1 MKYFLHDSTAF
12 LDEKVTL
19 LYLQFGFEAVGL
31 FYVILEKLA
40 LQEQPVNEIVLKS
53 QLNIK
58 KRLQKQLNFMY
69 KIGLLEVK
77 NGNVF
82 NINLLNFS
90 GKYQIKKEKTRKR
103 VSEWRDNQDDE
114 KNVTCY
120 KSVRNA
126 PKDNI
131 SKVNKSKY
139 IYKERFD
146 FFFKAYYSKIK
157 RPKEQEDAAFKEFE
171 KLTEEE
177 QQKALDNINLYA
189 DTKPE
194 NEHEYL
200 VMCKNY
206 LAGKLYNN
214 EFKPK
219 QTKES
224 FRDEV
229 MKEVERL
236 NRK

>member
-40 LQEQPVNEIVLKS
+40 LQEQPVSEIVLKS

-69 KIGLLEVK
+69 KIGLLEVQ

-90 GKYQIKKEKTRKR
+90 GKYQIKKENTRKR
-103 VSEWRDNQDDE
+103 VSEWRDNQSDA

-126 PKDNI
+126 PKVKI
-131 SKVNKSKY
+131 SKVKKSKY

-146 FFFKAYYSKIK
+146 FFFKTYYSKIK
-157 RPKEQEDAAFKEFE
+157 KPKEQEDTAFKEFE
-171 KLTEEE
+171 KLTDEE
-177 QQKALDNINLYA
+177 QQKALDNIGLYA

-194 NEHEYL
+194 DEHKYL
-200 VMCKNY
+200 TMCKNY
-206 LAGKLYNN
+206 LSGKLFNN
-214 EFKPK
+214 EFKKKPTRAEQEAEILREYEK
-219 QTKES
+219 LQK
-224 FRDEV
+224 
-229 MKEVERL
+229 K
-236 NRK
+236 